1 MQFIGYWHVVNMSV
15 SLLHG
20 QVEEVCLASKG
31 HNFLVTGQGG
41 TGKST
46 VVGEIISNLWAG
58 GKKVSAVCYSGI
70 ACTVYN
76 PGVASTVHS

>member
-20 QVEEVCLASKG
+20 EVEEVCLASKG

-46 VVGEIISNLWAG
+46 VVGEIISNL
-58 GKKVSAVCYSGI
+58 
-70 ACTVYN
+70 
-76 PGVASTVHS
+76 